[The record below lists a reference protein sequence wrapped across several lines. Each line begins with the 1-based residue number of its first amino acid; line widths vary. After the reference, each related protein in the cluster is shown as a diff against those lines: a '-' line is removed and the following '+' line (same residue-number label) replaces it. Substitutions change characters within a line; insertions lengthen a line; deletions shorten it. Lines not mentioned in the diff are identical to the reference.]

1 VLEVQKHPD
10 FIEKKLTETAYRSH
24 NFNVIPPIIGIIIS
38 DQYGNT
44 ITVFEYNSKDDNDF
58 GPIKS
63 YLSEG
68 EKGLLEIDLISMYL
82 SSFKIFAGQTNIKNL
97 SRLQIYGSNIK
108 AQIYFLFEYMVIA
121 FLNSQTNLTSKERT
135 QVLKYCE
142 DKLTKYKYEFENFN
156 DKGSRATLK
165 VLENKGK
172 NWLKKFNAKYIQA
185 FKNLFLKKHEEIEKS
200 MSEIGLIIQNELYEY
215 LEHVPDEILNNL
227 SKELKN
233 KIQDKLFEFNPTLS
247 ENPEKKM
254 D

>member
-1 VLEVQKHPD
+1 MLEVQKHHD
-10 FIEKKLTETAYRSH
+10 FIEKKLTETASRSH
-24 NFNVIPPIIGIIIS
+24 NFNVIPPIIGIMIS

-44 ITVFEYNSKDDNDF
+44 ITVFEYDSKDEKDF

-68 EKGLLEIDLISMYL
+68 EKDLLEIDLISMYL

-97 SRLQIYGSNIK
+97 SRLEIYGSNIK
-108 AQIYFLFEYMVIA
+108 VQIYFLFEYMVIV

-142 DKLTKYKYEFENFN
+142 DKLIKYKYEFENFN
-156 DKGSRATLK
+156 DKGSRGTLRI
-165 VLENKGK
+165 LENNGK
-172 NWLKKFNAKYIQA
+172 NWLKKFNVKYLQA
-185 FKNLFLKKHEEIEKS
+185 FKNIHLRKLETIEKS

-247 ENPEKKM
+247 ENSEKKM
-254 D
+254 G